1 MGNPRALRGRSAL
14 HQREQAEGE
23 VGDQQRLEGDCDQNR
38 HYLPPLAWR
47 ARAIICSSSLSSS
60 SLSFSDMPRSA
71 LAALAGEP
79 LKKTRTISLSA
90 DFLATVSDTAGL

>member
-1 MGNPRALRGRSAL
+1 MGDPGALRRRTLPHECEEPERQPGND
-14 HQREQAEGE
+14 E
-23 VGDQQRLEGDCDQNR
+23 RLDRDCDENL
-38 HYLPPLAWR
+38 HHLPPLAFR

-60 SLSFSDMPRSA
+60 SFRRSDIPRRA

-90 DFLATVSDTAGL
+90 DFLATLSDRVGL